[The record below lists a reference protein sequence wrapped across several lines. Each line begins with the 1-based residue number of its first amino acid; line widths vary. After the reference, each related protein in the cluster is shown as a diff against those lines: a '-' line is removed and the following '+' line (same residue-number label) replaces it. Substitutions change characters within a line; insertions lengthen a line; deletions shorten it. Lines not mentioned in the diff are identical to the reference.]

1 MGFHETFQLVS
12 KILERIGSKVD
23 EERYDGLIV
32 KRLESSNTLDKGRT
46 TKQSHI
52 AITGAQMD
60 MFPYVRADG
69 YFEANY
75 EDEDVALKKYFV
87 AQIPVYLHKENV
99 EYLDS
104 EAHLFDEI
112 QKLVYISIVRSR
124 RKDAADQIQMSMI
137 YMDTPEYVEYR
148 KIVHAGSYMILLK
161 RKSELIYDMYSVKN
175 VDIETDG
182 FSLAT
187 TNNCFEKLKTNT
199 MVHLDK
205 FFNTEED
212 KEEKNKKLFR
222 YWMKLQDKSE
232 EDSDKVNFYSE
243 YIISQYVNDIEKVRL
258 PMLPEKS
265 VFYSTNIED
274 IEETIHQL
282 QNKENKSSTQID
294 AVKKYLEYLKEK
306 KSENKYNDILKH
318 NLWGIHIKN
327 KNNALSEDN
336 PHVCIGWSKMG
347 DLSGLETTED
357 IVKRYEQCFDKNNRA
372 KGQDVG
378 MIRRFLKEVK
388 VGDYIIFAQ
397 PSEFHIG
404 KIESDYYYDDTESP
418 EQDSDY
424 KNNRKVTWIKKHIDR
439 KILSTAMH
447 NSLATAMSIF
457 KINDYRAAVV
467 DLLKDTYVRDEESI
481 DNNIESISLIFKTN
495 VDIPYERNR
504 IVFGA
509 PGTGKSFC
517 LKQDSENLIKNFDGK
532 FERVTFHSDY
542 TYSQFVGTYKP
553 VMDDDGEKI
562 KYEYVPGPFMRVL
575 TDALKGAMN
584 KEDKPYLL
592 LIEEINRAKVA
603 AVFGEIFQLLDRD
616 DDGVSEYEIQAS
628 EDMKKYFR
636 SKIGGNLSDYEIIRI
651 PNNMY
656 IWATMNSA
664 DQGVFP
670 MDTAFKRRWSFEYI
684 GINDGQEKMFD
695 GKIVLGKKLHSLEV
709 SWNRL
714 RKTINDLLASDY
726 KVNEDKL
733 MGPFFLAKRVTEC
746 DENGNIKNP
755 EEFIKVFKSK
765 VIMYLYEDAAKQH
778 KHKLFSGCDSTK
790 YSSVCEAFD
799 NIGIKIFGD
808 LFVEKYN
815 NQKG

>member
-1 MGFHETFQLVS
+1 MGFHETFQLIS
-12 KILERIGSKVD
+12 KILEKIGSKVD

-32 KRLESSNTLDKGRT
+32 KKLESSNTLDKGRT

-69 YFEANY
+69 YFEVNY

-99 EYLDS
+99 EYLAP
-104 EAHLFDEI
+104 EAYLFDEA

-148 KIVHAGSYMILLK
+148 KLVHAGSYMILLK

-175 VDIETDG
+175 VDIESDG

-199 MVHLDK
+199 VVHLDG
-205 FFNTEED
+205 FLNTEED
-212 KEEKNKKLFR
+212 REDKNKKLFR
-222 YWMKLQDKSE
+222 YWMKLQINTKGDFDKE
-232 EDSDKVNFYSE
+232 NLYSE
-243 YIISQYVNDIEKVRL
+243 YIINQYVNDIEKVML

-265 VFYSTNIED
+265 VFYSTKIED
-274 IEETIHQL
+274 IKETIQQL
-282 QNKENKSSTQID
+282 QNREDKYSTKID
-294 AVKKYLEYLKEK
+294 AVKKYLEYLKEEK
-306 KSENKYNDILKH
+306 NLENQYDLIDEAF
-318 NLWGIHIKN
+318 N
-327 KNNALSEDN
+327 K
-336 PHVCIGWSKMG
+336 
-347 DLSGLETTED
+347 
-357 IVKRYEQCFDKNNRA
+357 
-372 KGQDVG
+372 
-378 MIRRFLKEVK
+378 
-388 VGDYIIFAQ
+388 
-397 PSEFHIG
+397 
-404 KIESDYYYDDTESP
+404 
-418 EQDSDY
+418 
-424 KNNRKVTWIKKHIDR
+424 
-439 KILSTAMH
+439 
-447 NSLATAMSIF
+447 
-457 KINDYRAAVV
+457 
-467 DLLKDTYVRDEESI
+467 SI
-481 DNNIESISLIFKTN
+481 DLVFNTN
-495 VDIPYERNR
+495 VNVPYERNR

-517 LKQDSENLIKNFDGK
+517 LKQDSENLRKNFGGK
-532 FERVTFHSDY
+532 FERVTFHPDY

-553 VMDDDGEKI
+553 VMDDAGEKI

-575 TDALKGAMN
+575 TEALKGAIN

-603 AVFGEIFQLLDRD
+603 AVFGEVFQLLDRD

-628 EDMKKYFR
+628 EDMKKYFK
-636 SKIGGNLSDYEIIRI
+636 SKIGGNLSDYERIRI

-684 GINDGQEKMFD
+684 GINDGQEKMSD
-695 GKIVLGKKLHSLEV
+695 GKIVLGKKSHSLEV

-714 RKTINDLLASDY
+714 RKTINDLLAVDY

-799 NIGIKIFGD
+799 NIGVKIFGD
-808 LFVEKYN
+808 IFVEKYN